1 MSLTI
6 QDGLHHKSAYKSCR
20 TSLSE
25 IFFSLLG
32 CHQKFLLD
40 NLRGRRA
47 LGCEDELE
55 VANDLIDDLMVFD
68 KGDDPHLA
76 TCGGAMKVISFITD
90 YSAMNKLIHHLKLK
104 LVQLLC
110 STKKT
115 CSDEHKK

>member
-68 KGDDPHLA
+68 KGDNPHLA
-76 TCGGAMKVISFITD
+76 
-90 YSAMNKLIHHLKLK
+90 SAGRTEQRICLVDFSDHL
-104 LVQLLC
+104 C
-110 STKKT
+110 PTS
-115 CSDEHKK
+115 